1 METSEILNLNLLVIN
16 AQKLE
21 SGLSALMQW
30 DGNGGVI
37 GSSSA
42 STWVLKDSNAGIQP
56 QHCEIVM
63 VDGAFC
69 LRDLCGETYINGTEM
84 PIGKGCLAKL
94 VHKDQIQIGPYQ
106 IRVALG
112 DLEDDSAAGSLTS
125 LFETT
130 SCDLLADQELDIADD
145 ENKQQSE
152 NADPLAA
159 LDELMSTNDEECLID
174 GEVVE
179 AVEEL
184 EPQGLVPEDNL
195 SLRDPN
201 FTMQAD
207 SDNEI
212 SSSISLKKIFSFGF
226 GGKKQPKQQSANTEK
241 TPFKSDRAVALE
253 SQQTTRFNNESEGF
267 HMDEQTLDLLEEEV
281 AKSIQPEPTAVKSP
295 ATTGGHLLTG
305 PMLNGLGANV
315 NHTDDIERMHMLSHE
330 MGESLQACIQGILD
344 LHQQVSEGRF
354 GTLNRNLQ
362 PIEDNP
368 LRLGL
373 SYEETIKTLY
383 DSEKSAV
390 HLSAPAAIEESLKN
404 VQAHNEAMQH
414 ATGEALTQ
422 ILGAFSPQVLLRRFQ
437 NYKRSHHD
445 VALNNDEWAWNMYCN
460 YYQELTSHRQQGF
473 EKLFWEIFEQAYDKK
488 IREKQLEF

>member
-1 METSEILNLNLLVIN
+1 METTETLNLNLLVIN

-21 SGLSALMQW
+21 SGLTALMQW
-30 DGNGGVI
+30 DAEGGVI

-42 STWVLKDSNAGIQP
+42 STWTLKDSSGRIYP

-63 VDGAFC
+63 FDGAFC

-84 PIGKGCLAKL
+84 PVGKGLLAKL
-94 VHKDQIQIGPYQ
+94 VHKDQIQIGPYE

-112 DLEDDSAAGSLTS
+112 DLEDDSATGSLTS

-130 SCDLLADQELDIADD
+130 NYDLLSDQELDIEQDD
-145 ENKQQSE
+145 NNEQAE
-152 NADPLAA
+152 NAEPLAA
-159 LDELMSTNDEECLID
+159 LDELMATNEEESLID
-174 GEVVE
+174 DDTSRT
-179 AVEEL
+179 VEEL
-184 EPQGLVPEDNL
+184 EPQGLVPEEDL
-195 SLRDPN
+195 TLRDPN
-201 FTMQAD
+201 FTVQAD

-212 SSSISLKKIFSFGF
+212 SSSMTLKRILSFGF
-226 GGKKQPKQQSANTEK
+226 GSKTQPKQKSEK
-241 TPFKSDRAVALE
+241 SQQQVFNSDRAVELE
-253 SQQTTRFNNESEGF
+253 SQQTTNNDSEGF
-267 HMDEQTLDLLEEEV
+267 QMDEQTLDLLEEEV
-281 AKSIQPEPTAVKSP
+281 AKSIQPEQATVNSP

-305 PMLNGLGANV
+305 PMLHGLGANV
-315 NHTDDIERMHMLSHE
+315 NHTDDIERMHMLSQE

-344 LHQQVSEGRF
+344 LHQQVSKGRF

-437 NYKRSHHD
+437 NYKRSHQD
-445 VALNNDEWAWNMYCN
+445 ISQNSDEWAWNMYCN